1 MMKFQKTIKKIR
13 RINRNIRFFIFE
25 TDNVMVYWPD
35 FSKGILILGFGLI
48 ILIGDFYWYVS
59 NYNSENHIWFN
70 ESYYDYRVMTTW
82 YQLFATVILIIIAFI
97 FKRFRIFRRCVSWFI
112 PIYFGVLLIYSAH
125 TVGIYSPA
133 AVAGVINIVLI
144 GFVFY
149 QPKVIMTVTFLMG
162 CCVSIICYMTSQGY
176 IPYAPL
182 FSDAL
187 NESKFYQNG
196 FWIQSMAILYLPV
209 FFISMLFFVVILMQ
223 WRRREKKI
231 EDLSRLDSLTNV
243 YNRRF
248 TSQFIKSMQAKKKL
262 NYGMILMDLDYFKS
276 VNDTYGH
283 DVGDVVLR
291 RVAQI
296 LKLNVRAEDIVGRFG
311 GEEFIIIVPELELSQ
326 TIEIAERCRIA
337 IENEDITLDN
347 NDILKITAS
356 FGVAHSENHYVM
368 EEMSRLADKALYKS
382 KREGRNKVSH
392 YLELVPEV
400 SSNFK

>member
-1 MMKFQKTIKKIR
+1 MIKYQKNFKEIR
-13 RINRNIRFFIFE
+13 RICRKVRFFIFE

-35 FSKGILILGFGLI
+35 FSKGILILVFGLF
-48 ILIGDFYWYVS
+48 ILFGDFYWYVS
-59 NYNSENHIWFN
+59 NYHSDNAIWFN
-70 ESYYDYRVMTTW
+70 NEYYDYRVMTTL
-82 YQLFATVILIIIAFI
+82 YQITFTISLIIVAFI
-97 FKRFRIFRRCVSWFI
+97 FKRIRKFRRFISWFI
-112 PIYFGVLLIYSAH
+112 PIYFGILLIYSAH

-133 AVAGVINIVLI
+133 AFAGVINIVII

-149 QPKVIMTVTFLMG
+149 QPRVIFTVTIIMS
-162 CCVSIICYMTSQGY
+162 CYVSLICYLTAIGQ

-187 NESKFYQNG
+187 NESKFYQNP

-209 FFISMLFFVVILMQ
+209 FFVSMLFFVIILMQ

-248 TSQFIKSMQAKKKL
+248 TSQYIKSLQVRKKS
-262 NYGMILMDLDYFKS
+262 NYGMILMDLDFFKN

-296 LKLNVRAEDIVGRFG
+296 LKLNVREEDIVGRFG
-311 GEEFIIIVPELELSQ
+311 GEEFIIIVPELELKQ
-326 TIEIAERCRIA
+326 IIEIAERCRNA
-337 IENEDITLDN
+337 IESEDIVLSN

-356 FGVAHSENHYVM
+356 FGVAHSENHLVM
-368 EEMSRLADKALYKS
+368 EEVSRLADKALYKS
-382 KREGRNKVSH
+382 KHDGRNKVSH
-392 YLELVPEV
+392 YLELVA
-400 SSNFK
+400 